1 MSERKRV
8 LVCEFH
14 QESDTFNPLVSTLE
28 NCFQKVRCAE
38 GKEAYDLAK
47 AVPCALHGMID
58 AVEEF
63 GGELILSQSLFGGS
77 GGRVSDDALAFLKDK
92 VRADLEKYGP
102 VDAVFA
108 SLHGAC
114 CTESEDD
121 ASGALLAYIRELVGP
136 DVVMAASCDLHA
148 NTTPLMLASADIIC
162 GYQTYPHVDFYETGY
177 RAASLGMRK
186 LAGESVRLAAT
197 TIPMMTPPA
206 GYTTQAE
213 PFKSVVDYA
222 KSLVADGTLQDYTIF
237 NVQPWLDIETIG
249 CTIIAVASDESVAC
263 RYADDLAARFFAI
276 RDGMWP
282 DLMSVDE
289 IIDLAENPDTPKP
302 VILVDSADSPNGGAV
317 GDSAYVA
324 LRLQARNATIRS
336 GMFVKDPEAAKKAFE
351 VGVGNKAYFEVG
363 NKFTPDM
370 PAPLK
375 GEAVVRSLHD
385 GDFLQEGPA
394 GKGLH
399 CNVGLSAVLSFGFV
413 DIMVCEQPG
422 ASGDPQILRHFGIEP
437 KVYDLIVVKANTS
450 FRVPYSAFASVMCN
464 ADTPGAGTS
473 NLKRLVWR
481 KLPKNYYP
489 FDLAEDYIPA
499 PATIRRG

>member
-1 MSERKRV
+1 MSETKRV

-28 NCFQKVRCAE
+28 NCFEVTRYAE
-38 GKEAYDLAK
+38 GQEAYDLAK

-58 AVEEF
+58 AIEEA
-63 GGELILSQSLFGGS
+63 GGEAITTISLFGAS
-77 GGRVSDDALAFLKDK
+77 GGRVDDSVYTMLCDK
-92 VRADLEKYGP
+92 VRSYLDSVGP

-121 ASGALLAYIRELVGP
+121 ASGALLAYLRELVGP
-136 DVVMAASCDLHA
+136 DKVIAASCDLHA
-148 NTTPLMLASADIIC
+148 NATKKMLSNADVIC

-186 LAGESVRLAAT
+186 LMGKPVCLAAT
-197 TIPMMTPPA
+197 TLPVMTPPA
-206 GYTTQAE
+206 GYTSQTE
-213 PFKSVVDYA
+213 PFKSVIDYG
-222 KSLVADGTLQDYTIF
+222 KSLVADGTLLDFTVF
-237 NVQPWLDIETIG
+237 NVQPWLDIEEIG
-249 CTIIAVASDESVAC
+249 STMVAVAEDEAVAC
-263 RYADDLAARFFAI
+263 RCADELAARFFAI

-282 DLMSVDE
+282 ELMSVDE
-289 IIDLAENPDTPKP
+289 IIDIAEDPASPKP

-317 GDSAYVA
+317 GDSVEVA

-336 GMFVKDPEAAKKAFE
+336 GMFVKDPEAVKQAFE
-351 VGVGNKAYFEVG
+351 VGVGNKAVFEVG

-385 GDFLQEGPA
+385 GAFWQEGPA
-394 GKGLH
+394 GKGLP
-399 CNVGLSAVLSFGFV
+399 CNVGLSAVLSFGFA
-413 DIMVCEQPG
+413 DIMVCEKPG

-450 FRVPYSAFASVMCN
+450 FRVPYSAFAGAIYN
-464 ADTPGAGTS
+464 ADTPGAGTA

-481 KLPKNYYP
+481 KLPKNFYP
-489 FDLAEDYIPA
+489 FDLAEDFVPA
-499 PATIRRG
+499 PATIRRK

>member
-1 MSERKRV
+1 
-8 LVCEFH
+8 
-14 QESDTFNPLVSTLE
+14 
-28 NCFQKVRCAE
+28 
-38 GKEAYDLAK
+38 
-47 AVPCALHGMID
+47 
-58 AVEEF
+58 
-63 GGELILSQSLFGGS
+63 
-77 GGRVSDDALAFLKDK
+77 
-92 VRADLEKYGP
+92 
-102 VDAVFA
+102 
-108 SLHGAC
+108 
-114 CTESEDD
+114 
-121 ASGALLAYIRELVGP
+121 
-136 DVVMAASCDLHA
+136 
-148 NTTPLMLASADIIC
+148 
-162 GYQTYPHVDFYETGY
+162 
-177 RAASLGMRK
+177 
-186 LAGESVRLAAT
+186 
-197 TIPMMTPPA
+197 
-206 GYTTQAE
+206 
-213 PFKSVVDYA
+213 
-222 KSLVADGTLQDYTIF
+222 
-237 NVQPWLDIETIG
+237 
-249 CTIIAVASDESVAC
+249 
-263 RYADDLAARFFAI
+263 
-276 RDGMWP
+276 
-282 DLMSVDE
+282 
-289 IIDLAENPDTPKP
+289 
-302 VILVDSADSPNGGAV
+302 V

-324 LRLQARNATIRS
+324 LRLQERNATIRS

-413 DIMVCEQPG
+413 DIMVCEHPG

-481 KLPKNYYP
+481 KLPKNFYP
-489 FDLAEDYIPA
+489 FDLAEDYVPA

>member
-8 LVCEFH
+8 LICEFH
-14 QESDTFNPLVSTLE
+14 QESDTFNPLISTLE
-28 NCFQKVRCAE
+28 NCFEKVRCAE
-38 GKEAYDLAK
+38 GQEAYDMAK
-47 AVPCALHGMID
+47 LVPCALHGMID

-77 GGRVSDDALAFLKDK
+77 GGRVADDVLNFLKEK
-92 VRADLEKYGP
+92 VSADIAKYSP
-102 VDAVFA
+102 LDAVFV

-121 ASGALLAYIRELVGP
+121 ASGALLAYIRGLVGEK
-136 DVVMAASCDLHA
+136 VVMAASCDLHA
-148 NTTPLMLASADIIC
+148 NATPKMLQNADIIC
-162 GYQTYPHVDFYETGY
+162 GYQSYPHVDFYETGY

-186 LAGESVRLAAT
+186 LAGESVCLAAT
-197 TIPMMTPPA
+197 TLPVMTPPA
-206 GYTTQAE
+206 GYTSREE
-213 PFKSVVDYA
+213 PFKSVIDYG
-222 KSLVADGTLQDYTIF
+222 KSLIADGTLQDFTVF
-237 NVQPWLDIETIG
+237 NVQPWLDIDTIG
-249 CTIIAVASDESVAC
+249 STMIAIAADEAVAC
-263 RYADDLAARFFAI
+263 RCADELAQKFFAI
-276 RDGMWP
+276 KDELWP

-289 IIDLAENPDTPKP
+289 IIDLAENPDIPKP

-317 GDSAYVA
+317 GDSAEVA

-336 GMFVKDPEAAKKAFE
+336 GMFVKDPEAVKKAFE
-351 VGVGNKAYFEVG
+351 VGVGNKGYFEVG

-370 PAPLK
+370 GEPLK

-385 GDFLQEGPA
+385 GSFLQEGPA
-394 GKGLH
+394 GKFQP
-399 CNVGLSAVLSFGFV
+399 CNVGFAAVLSFGFV

-450 FRVPYSAFASVMCN
+450 FRVPYSAFASAMYN

-481 KLPKNYYP
+481 KLPKNFYP
-489 FDLAEDYIPA
+489 FDLAEDYVPA

>member
-28 NCFQKVRCAE
+28 NCFEKVRCAE

-77 GGRVSDDALAFLKDK
+77 GGRVADDALNFLKEK
-92 VRADLEKYGP
+92 VSADIAKYSP
-102 VDAVFA
+102 LDAVFV

-121 ASGALLAYIRELVGP
+121 ASGALLAFIRELVGP

-148 NTTPLMLASADIIC
+148 NTTPQMLAAADIIC

-186 LAGESVRLAAT
+186 LAGESVCLAAT

-237 NVQPWLDIETIG
+237 NVQPWLDIDTIG
-249 CTIIAVASDESVAC
+249 CTIIAVASDAAMAC
-263 RYADDLAARFFAI
+263 NYADDLAQRFFAI
-276 RDGMWP
+276 RDGLWP

-324 LRLQARNATIRS
+324 LRLQERNATIRS

-481 KLPKNYYP
+481 KLPKNFYP
-489 FDLAEDYIPA
+489 FDLAEDYVPA

>member
-1 MSERKRV
+1 MNERKRV

-28 NCFQKVRCAE
+28 NCFEKVRCAE
-38 GKEAYDLAK
+38 GKEAYELAK

-58 AVEEF
+58 AVEEA
-63 GGELILSQSLFGGS
+63 GGELILSLSLFGGS
-77 GGRVSDDALAFLKDK
+77 GGRVADDALTMLCDK
-92 VRADLEKYGP
+92 VRSDLEKCGP

-121 ASGALLAYIRELVGP
+121 ASGALLAYLRELVGP
-136 DVVMAASCDLHA
+136 DAVIAASCDLHA
-148 NTTPLMLASADIIC
+148 NATPRMLSNADIIC
-162 GYQTYPHVDFYETGY
+162 GYQSYPHVDFYETGH

-186 LAGESVRLAAT
+186 LAGEQVRLAAT

-206 GYTTQAE
+206 GYTSQQE
-213 PFKSVVDYA
+213 PFKSVIDYG
-222 KSLVADGTLQDYTIF
+222 KSLIADGTLQDFTVF
-237 NVQPWLDIETIG
+237 NVQPWLDIDTIG
-249 CTIIAVASDESVAC
+249 STVIAVAEDEAVAC
-263 RYADDLAARFFAI
+263 RYADELAKRFFAV
-276 RDGMWP
+276 RDGLWP
-282 DLMSVDE
+282 ELMSVDE
-289 IIDLAENPDTPKP
+289 IIDIAEDPNSPKP

-317 GDSAYVA
+317 GDSAEVA

-375 GEAVVRSLHD
+375 GEAVVKSLHD
-385 GDFLQEGPA
+385 GAFWQEGPA
-394 GKGLH
+394 GKGLP
-399 CNVGLSAVLSFGFV
+399 CNVGLAAVLSFGFV

-450 FRVPYSAFASVMCN
+450 FRVPYSAFAGAMYN

-481 KLPKNYYP
+481 KLPKNFYP
-489 FDLAEDYIPA
+489 FDLDADFTPA